1 MSNFCIIIPGY
12 NEAGR
17 IGAVVKA
24 AKAYCPDIVV
34 IDDGSKDSTAD
45 EARKAGATVIVHEVN
60 KGKGVALNTG
70 FLYAKDKG
78 YEFLITMDADG
89 QHDPADIPGFIDA
102 YKSGNYACIVGN
114 RMAKVQGMPLVRK
127 LTNLFMSW
135 LISREMHQ
143 WVPDTQNGFRL
154 FKCSAIPQVSA
165 ESARFAAE
173 SEILLIMSDNGVK
186 IGSAPVKVIYS
197 DEKSKIHPVKDTVRF
212 FKMLK
217 RYRKRNLKQSNEKDK
232 GETRNTKLEIRN

>member
-17 IGAVVKA
+17 IGAVVKSA
-24 AKAYCPDIVV
+24 LTHCPNVIV
-34 IDDGSKDSTAD
+34 IDDGSNDSTAD
-45 EARKAGATVIVHEVN
+45 EARRAGAAVIVHEGN
-60 KGKGVALNTG
+60 KGKGIALNTG
-70 FLYAKDKG
+70 FQYAKDKG

-89 QHDPADIPGFIDA
+89 QHDCADIPGFIDA
-102 YKSGNYACIVGN
+102 YKKGGFSCVVGN
-114 RMAKVQGMPLVRK
+114 RMAKAQGMPLHRK

-135 LISREMHQ
+135 LLSRKMNQ

-154 FKCSAIPQVSA
+154 IKCSVIPKVSA

-186 IGSAPVKVIYS
+186 IGSAPVKVIYR
-197 DEKSKIHPVKDTVRF
+197 DEKSKIHPLKDGLRF
-212 FKMLK
+212 YKMLRDYGK
-217 RYRKRNLKQSNEKDK
+217 RRM
-232 GETRNTKLEIRN
+232 KLETGN